1 MAVKSDSPPRPGGA
15 PDQNDEYS
23 HLMQKL
29 NQKIDMANMKA
40 LKSLLVREDH
50 RKKQREKKR
59 QASPS
64 GRLPSLGRN
73 NIAQPGVRNVR
84 ATSLGPE
91 SPTKASRD
99 GIFRTKD
106 VQMLDLEGIWRREK
120 RLEQVINTHGKRG
133 QRLHLQSLAKH
144 YNRCLLLK
152 PMKKMNE
159 KREATHNVIDLQQDS
174 I

>member
-1 MAVKSDSPPRPGGA
+1 
-15 PDQNDEYS
+15 
-23 HLMQKL
+23 MQKL
-29 NQKIDMANMKA
+29 SQKIDMANMKA

-50 RKKQREKKR
+50 RKKQREKKH

-73 NIAQPGVRNVR
+73 NHLTQLGVRNLR

-133 QRLHLQSLAKH
+133 
-144 YNRCLLLK
+144 
-152 PMKKMNE
+152 
-159 KREATHNVIDLQQDS
+159 
-174 I
+174 